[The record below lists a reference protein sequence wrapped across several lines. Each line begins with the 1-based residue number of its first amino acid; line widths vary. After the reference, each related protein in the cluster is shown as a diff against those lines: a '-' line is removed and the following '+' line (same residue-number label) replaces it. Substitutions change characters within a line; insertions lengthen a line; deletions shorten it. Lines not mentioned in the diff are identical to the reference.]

1 MYKNGKILVGKNENT
16 EVNVLLNM
24 ANRHGLITGA
34 TGTGKT
40 ITLKV
45 MAESFSAAGVPVFM
59 IDVKGDLAGTAFI
72 GQESESV
79 NERVN
84 KLGIQDDFKYA
95 KFPVRFL
102 DVYGKNGHPVRTTV
116 QAVGHRLMS
125 KMLDLTD
132 TQDSVLSMV
141 YKIAADEGKEIDT
154 LDDLQ
159 SMLVYVNNNRASY
172 SMKYGNLP
180 SQSITTIQ
188 RNVMELME
196 DVQDNFFGCPSFDIN
211 NLRGVDVDT
220 GYGKIN
226 ILDAQELFR
235 HPGSYAVMVL
245 WLLNEVYDKMPEVGD
260 LERPKLVFFID
271 EAHLLFDDMPKTVI
285 DHIIKI
291 VKLIRSKGI
300 GLYFVSQLPGDIPE
314 EILAQLGNRVQH
326 ALHAYTPQEQRS
338 LKLASDSFRVN
349 PKFDTMKEIQNLG
362 TGEALVSVLD
372 DKGNPTITESIKILP
387 PQSRMGT
394 ITDEERRSIILNSDL
409 YGTYE
414 EKVDR
419 ESAKEKNDVVFAQ
432 MEEEKRAQEEAKAAA
447 EQAKIDEK
455 MAKEEERLAKE
466 QQRLQEKLQKEEEK
480 KALAE
485 QRAQEKA
492 AKEAEKERKNSI
504 GYKLGKKV
512 VNKTENKIIDKTLN
526 KLFKGFFK

>member
-1 MYKNGKILVGKNENT
+1 MYKNGKILVGKNETN
-16 EVNVLLNM
+16 EANLLLNM

-45 MAESFSAAGVPVFM
+45 LAESFSSAGVPVFM
-59 IDVKGDLAGTAFI
+59 VDVKGDLAGTAFN
-72 GQESESV
+72 GEESESV
-79 NERVN
+79 NSRVQ
-84 KLGIQDDFKYA
+84 KLEIDDFKYT

-102 DVYGKNGHPVRTTV
+102 DVYGTNGHPVRTTV
-116 QAVGHRLMS
+116 QKVGHRLMS
-125 KMLDLTD
+125 KMLGLTD
-132 TQDSVLSMV
+132 VQDSVLSMI
-141 YKIAADEGKEIDT
+141 YKIAEDEDKSIET
-154 LDDLQ
+154 LEDLQ
-159 SMLVYVNNNRASY
+159 SMLMYVNNNRGVY

-196 DVQDNFFGCPSFDIN
+196 DVKDNFFGCPSFDIKH
-211 NLRGVDVDT
+211 LRGLDVDT
-220 GYGKIN
+220 GYGLIN

-235 HPGSYAVMVL
+235 HPNSYAVMIL
-245 WLLNEVYDKMPEVGD
+245 WLLNELYDKMPEVGD
-260 LERPKLVFFID
+260 VEKPKLVFFID
-271 EAHLLFDDMPKTVI
+271 EAHLLFDDMPKAVI

-326 ALHAYTPQEQRS
+326 ALHAYTPAEQRS

-349 PKFDTMKEIQNLG
+349 PKFDTSKEIQNLG
-362 TGEALVSVLD
+362 TGEALVSCLD
-372 DKGNPTITESIKILP
+372 EQGNPSITESVKILP

-394 ITDEERRSIILNSDL
+394 ITEEERRSIILNSEI
-409 YGTYE
+409 YGEYE
-414 EKVDR
+414 ERVNN
-419 ESAKEKNDVVFAQ
+419 ESAKEKIDEIF
-432 MEEEKRAQEEAKAAA
+432 AQEE
-447 EQAKIDEK
+447 QAKQEAIAQKEAEK
-455 MAKEEERLAKE
+455 QAKED
-466 QQRLQEKLQKEEEK
+466 
-480 KALAE
+480 
-485 QRAQEKA
+485 EKA
-492 AKEAEKERKNSI
+492 AKEEQKRLLAEQKAQEKEAKEAEKAKKNSI

-512 VNKTENKIIDKTLN
+512 VNKAENKIIDKTLN

>member
-1 MYKNGKILVGKNENT
+1 MYKNGKILVGKNEDT
-16 EVNVLLNM
+16 EVNILLDK

-40 ITLKV
+40 VTLKV
-45 MAESFSAAGVPVFM
+45 LAESFSSAGVPVFM

-72 GQESESV
+72 GEESENITS
-79 NERVN
+79 RVE
-84 KLGIQDDFKYA
+84 KMDIKDDFKLT
-95 KFPVRFL
+95 KFPVTFL

-116 QAVGHRLMS
+116 KDVGHRLMS
-125 KMLDLTD
+125 KMLGLTD

-141 YKIAADEGKEIDT
+141 YKIAEDNNLHLDN
-154 LDDLQ
+154 LDDLNKC
-159 SMLVYVNNNRASY
+159 LIYVNNKRAEFST
-172 SMKYGNLP
+172 KYGNLP
-180 SQSITTIQ
+180 TQSITTIQ

-196 DVQDNFFGCPSFDIN
+196 DVQDNFFGLPKFDIK
-211 NLRGVDVDT
+211 NLRGLDVDT

-235 HPGSYAVMVL
+235 HPDSYAVMIL
-245 WLLNEVYDKMPEVGD
+245 WLLNEVYNTMPEVGD
-260 LERPKLVFFID
+260 VDKPKLVFFID
-271 EAHLLFDDMPKTVI
+271 EAHLLFDDMPKSVV
-285 DHIIKI
+285 DHIIQI

-326 ALHAYTPQEQRS
+326 ALHAYTPAEQRS
-338 LKLASDSFRVN
+338 LKLAADSFRVN
-349 PKFDTMKEIQNLG
+349 PKFDTAKEIQNLG
-362 TGEALVSVLD
+362 TGEALVSVMD
-372 DKGNPTITESIKILP
+372 EKGNPTITESVKILP

-394 ITDEERRSIILNSDL
+394 ITDEERRNIIVNSEI

-414 EKVDR
+414 EKEDR
-419 ESAKEKNDVVFAQ
+419 ESASEIVDNILAEQEQAKIEA
-432 MEEEKRAQEEAKAAA
+432 EEAKAA
-447 EQAKIDEK
+447 EKQAKIDQQ
-455 MAKEEERLAKE
+455 LAKE

-480 KALAE
+480 KAKEE
-485 QRAQEKA
+485 QKAQEKA
-492 AKEAEKERKNSI
+492 EKEAERAKKNSI

>member
-1 MYKNGKILVGKNENT
+1 MYKNGKILIGKNEDT
-16 EVNVLLNM
+16 EVNILLDK

-45 MAESFSAAGVPVFM
+45 LAESFSSAGVPVLM
-59 IDVKGDLAGTAFI
+59 IDVKGDLAGTSMI
-72 GQESESV
+72 GEQ
-79 NERVN
+79 NENVDSRVV
-84 KLGIQDDFKYA
+84 KMELKDDFKYT
-95 KFPVRFL
+95 KFPVTFL

-116 QAVGHRLMS
+116 QSVGHRLMS
-125 KMLDLTD
+125 KMLGLTD
-132 TQDSVLSMV
+132 VQDSVLSMV
-141 YKIAADEGKEIDT
+141 YKIAEDESNPMDT
-154 LDDLQ
+154 LEDLQ
-159 SMLVYVNNNRASY
+159 RYLIYINNNRADY
-172 SMKYGNLP
+172 STKYGNLP
-180 SQSITTIQ
+180 SQSLTTIQ

-196 DVQDNFFGCPSFDIN
+196 DVGDSFFGLPSFDIKD
-211 NLRGVDVDT
+211 LRGLDVDT

-226 ILDAQELFR
+226 VLDAQELFR
-235 HPGSYAVMVL
+235 HPDSYSVMIL
-245 WLLNEVYDKMPEVGD
+245 WLLNQLYDTMPEVGD
-260 LERPKLVFFID
+260 LDKPKLVFFID
-271 EAHLLFDDMPKTVI
+271 EAHLLFDDMPKTIV

-314 EILAQLGNRVQH
+314 EVLAQLGNRVQH
-326 ALHAYTPQEQRS
+326 ALHAYTPAEQRS

-349 PKFDTMKEIQNLG
+349 PKFDTAKEIQNLG

-372 DKGNPTITESIKILP
+372 DKGNPTITESVKILP

-394 ITDEERRSIILNSDL
+394 ITEDERRNVILNSDI
-409 YGTYE
+409 YGKYE
-414 EKVDR
+414 EKIER
-419 ESAKEKNDVVFAQ
+419 ESAKEVIDSKLEAQ
-432 MEEEKRAQEEAKAAA
+432 EQAKIEAEEAKAA
-447 EQAKIDEK
+447 EKQAKIDQQ
-455 MAKEEERLAKE
+455 LAKE
-466 QQRLQEKLQKEEEK
+466 QQRLQEKLQKEEERK
-480 KALAE
+480 QKEE

-492 AKEAEKERKNSI
+492 EKEAEKARKNSI